1 MTIKDIVSGL
11 ITPIMIIA
19 TSLSYSVLI
28 FSGPMAEHLSI
39 GAGFA
44 LIGAGLTSI
53 VFAAGSGLAFTIAAP
68 DSKAVAVMASLMSF
82 FSSTGST

>member
-1 MTIKDIVSGL
+1 MTIKDIASGL

-28 FSGPMAEHLSI
+28 FSGPLAENLSI

-44 LIGAGLTSI
+44 LIGAGLTAI
-53 VFAAGSGLAFTIAAP
+53 VFAAGSGLQL
-68 DSKAVAVMASLMSF
+68 DRKSVV
-82 FSSTGST
+82 